1 MSHHREY
8 PAGGYE
14 WSLKEL
20 RKEDPEAEEP
30 DPEDLGERD

>member
-14 WSLKEL
+14 WALKEL
-20 RKEDPEAEEP
+20 REEDPEAEEP
-30 DPEDLGERD
+30 DPTDVGEGD